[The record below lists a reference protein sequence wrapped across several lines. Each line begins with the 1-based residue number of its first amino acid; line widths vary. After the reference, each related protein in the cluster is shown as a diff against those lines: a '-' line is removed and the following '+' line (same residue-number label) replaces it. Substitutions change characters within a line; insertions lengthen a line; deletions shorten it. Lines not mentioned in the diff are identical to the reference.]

1 MMWIVIAYIAA
12 LLSPPAIIA
21 GFFAWQ
27 SRLESIDNAERA
39 AVLLW

>member
-12 LLSPPAIIA
+12 LLFPPAIIA
-21 GFFAWQ
+21 GLFAW
-27 SRLESIDNAERA
+27 RNRVESIDDAERA